1 MYILFA
7 CIGIACNQNTVQ
19 APYTYA
25 VAKIPWNESLGNHRA
40 VLTVNAPAEA
50 VKLSFEWRRPDKE
63 VENHRFLI
71 LDAETGDTI
80 PNIQRLKIENER
92 CELLF
97 GPVKKKELISSIIC
111 LTVYRRDMGFITGDI
126 IRKKMNLISNGCL

>member
-1 MYILFA
+1 MKCGLLYILFA

-71 LDAETGDTI
+71 LDA
-80 PNIQRLKIENER
+80 
-92 CELLF
+92 
-97 GPVKKKELISSIIC
+97 
-111 LTVYRRDMGFITGDI
+111 
-126 IRKKMNLISNGCL
+126 